1 MPTKIAAIPTH
12 CAGDTRSR
20 KNIAANPT
28 VTAPYSEAS
37 TLTTEVCS
45 RIIPKLLK
53 TYALVSSK
61 PTPKIKGASRPS
73 GAAIDCRNITIAAA
87 VASTLVSRINHTD
100 DALPSIGTTRN
111 PSSQNITPNP
121 TADSKAHSAPT
132 RLFADDVVSSGG
144 FTSRA
149 TCSPRATRTTPEIV
163 SSNPASRIAVSRS
176 PVDTA
181 STIVSTG

>member
-45 RIIPKLLK
+45 RIILKLLK

-61 PTPKIKGASRPS
+61 PTPKIKGASRPA
-73 GAAIDCRNITIAAA
+73 GTAIDCPNVTIAAA

-100 DALPSIGTTRN
+100 GALPSIGTTRSPN
-111 PSSQNITPNP
+111 SQNITPNP
-121 TADSKAHSAPT
+121 TADNKAHSAPC
-132 RLFADDVVSSGG
+132 RLFADGVASSGG
-144 FTSRA
+144 FASCS
-149 TCSPRATRTTPEIV
+149 TCSPRATRTTPEIAR
-163 SSNPASRIAVSRS
+163 SDPASRIVVSRS
-176 PVDTA
+176 PVNA
-181 STIVSTG
+181 PSTIVSTG